1 MFDQIGDS
9 YHRPRLP
16 APAGVSKF
24 HKSLDI
30 LSMTFIKMFGEHY
43 SDAYPFV
50 FTVSKQISCSI

>member
-24 HKSLDI
+24 HKSSEI
-30 LSMTFIKMFGEHY
+30 LWMTFMILFPVSEHCY
-43 SDAYPFV
+43 NV
-50 FTVSKQISCSI
+50 